1 MSEQNARFIRI
12 RIGVII
18 VRDDK
23 ILLIEH
29 VKNGHSYWL
38 IPGGGLNYG
47 ETIEECA
54 KREMKEETNLDIS
67 LDRYLFSSETIAP
80 DGSRHIVNLF
90 FLGEIN
96 GDSTMSVGDEER
108 LRSLAFVPVRDL
120 EDIEFHPPIA
130 HLIKRH
136 LSAFLSD
143 SEERHFGNFWESY
156 PDLR

>member
-1 MSEQNARFIRI
+1 MQEENNRSIRI

-18 VRDDK
+18 VQDDK

-29 VKNGHSYWL
+29 IKNGHSYWL

-67 LDRYLFSSETIAP
+67 LNKFLFSSETIAP

-90 FLGEIN
+90 FLGEITGN
-96 GDSTMSVGDEER
+96 SEMIVGDEER
-108 LRSLAFVPVRDL
+108 LKSLVFVPVRDL

-130 HLIKRH
+130 HLIKQN
-136 LSAFLSD
+136 LSSFLSD
-143 SEERHFGNFWESY
+143 SEERHFGNFWKNY